1 MLSRTSVFLKTINI
15 HGCRFASQLF
25 YDRYGDPLEVI
36 QLQNE
41 SIETNS
47 LKADEVRIG
56 FRASPI
62 NPADI
67 NQIQGVYPVKPK
79 LPAIGG
85 NEGFGIVEEIGSN
98 VSSLNVGDHVIPAA
112 SGFGTWRSEAIS
124 NENNFYKIDKRI
136 PMKYAATLQVNP
148 CTAYRMLKDFVEL
161 KEGDTVVQNGAN
173 SAVGR
178 CVIQIAKILGY
189 ETINVVRKREN
200 IDELKSELE
209 SIGAT
214 KVYTEEEFLKNSRSI
229 KSRLALNCVGG
240 RNSLGIASTLQQ
252 NGIMVTYGGM
262 SKQPVQGAT
271 GPFIFK
277 DIIFRGFWMSSW
289 YEKSAKNQ
297 ELKGKRDEMYS
308 EIADWIVLKKLVKP
322 KVVLRQPEEY
332 KEALKD
338 AMETA
343 GIKQLFVFDDNKN

>member
-1 MLSRTSVFLKTINI
+1 MISRSFLLKTFYIR
-15 HGCRFASQLF
+15 GYRFASQLT
-25 YDRYGDPLEVI
+25 YERYGDPLEVI
-36 QLQNE
+36 QLQNQSTE
-41 SIETNS
+41 NDT
-47 LKADEVRIG
+47 LKANEVRVGI
-56 FRASPI
+56 RAAPI

-67 NQIQGVYPVKPK
+67 NQIQGVYPVKPT
-79 LPAIGG
+79 LPAFGG

-98 VSSLNVGDHVIPAA
+98 VTSLSVGDHVIPAA
-112 SGFGTWRSEAIS
+112 SGFGTWRTQAIS
-124 NENNFYKIDKRI
+124 NENSFYKIDKRI

-148 CTAYRMLKDFVEL
+148 CTAYRMLKDFVDL
-161 KEGDTVVQNGAN
+161 KEGDVVVQNGAN

-178 CVIQIAKILGY
+178 YVIQIGKILGFQ
-189 ETINVVRKREN
+189 TINVVRKREN
-200 IDELKSELE
+200 IDELKQELE
-209 SIGAT
+209 SLGAT
-214 KVYTEEEFLKNSRSI
+214 KVYTEEEFLKNSRTI

-240 RNSLGIASTLQQ
+240 RNSLGIASTLQHD
-252 NGIMVTYGGM
+252 GIMVTYGGM

-277 DIIFRGFWMSSW
+277 DIIFRGFWMSAW

-297 ELKGKRDEMYS
+297 ELKEKRDQMYS
-308 EIADWIVLKKLVKP
+308 EIADWIHDKKLVKP

-332 KEALKD
+332 KDALKD